1 MSRPPRIA
9 TGHRASRAHSSPC
22 ADANQIP
29 DAIMGTAQISAS
41 SVTHAVMLLL
51 TAMAIT
57 RAVVVAAGGEVAVL
71 LCALR
76 GWVVPWW
83 LLLLLSMSSP
93 EARMDGHKKG
103 RAFGR
108 FGERWRRVLR
118 EDDVWARARIC
129 SGGTPPTL
137 RRVGRSVGLGRCI
150 PWPRPTGTV
159 AEAWSVCS
167 YAPSAGHTNTRDGVS
182 QPKESL
188 LLPSCS
194 FSLERRSGTWPLS
207 SE

>member
-1 MSRPPRIA
+1 
-9 TGHRASRAHSSPC
+9 
-22 ADANQIP
+22 
-29 DAIMGTAQISAS
+29 
-41 SVTHAVMLLL
+41 
-51 TAMAIT
+51 
-57 RAVVVAAGGEVAVL
+57 
-71 LCALR
+71 
-76 GWVVPWW
+76 
-83 LLLLLSMSSP
+83 
-93 EARMDGHKKG
+93 MDGHKKG

-137 RRVGRSVGLGRCI
+137 RRVGGRSVGLGRCI

-167 YAPSAGHTNTRDGVS
+167 YAPSAGHTNTCEPAKRVVRARLAPVE
-182 QPKESL
+182 PKESL

-207 SE
+207 IESETNTWCPAPSSARRARLLEPSHSRRVGNWIVLLPHGVGNRIPSFPGRKSRARTKEGSGSAAYV